1 MVRISKDKKH
11 EFTQEGL
18 CVFVEGPAQLA
29 LTSPETQRLVYNYVK
44 EAGFK
49 DYGMNK
55 FVYTSTNS
63 NTGAE
68 DLYPFKGYWLMLSN
82 QWNQKSVKL

>member
-55 FVYTSTNS
+55 FVPADS
-63 NTGAE
+63 NPNPG
-68 DLYPFKGYWLMLSN
+68 DLYPYKGYWLMLSS
-82 QWNQKSVKL
+82 QWNQKTVNL